1 MRKKLSILTGML
13 LLCFQLAIA
22 QTVDVSG
29 KVTDENGN
37 PVANASV
44 TERGTNNGTTTDA
57 GGIFKFNV
65 KRNATLEISSIGFE
79 TLRLSAGNGGT
90 VNVKM
95 SNANSVLTEVVV
107 TASGIKREKKA
118 LGYAVA
124 TVDKKQLELRPDG
137 DAIRLLQGKAP
148 GVNILNTS
156 GISGSG
162 TNIQIRGV
170 SSLTGSSSPLFIVD
184 GVPFDGST
192 NSQQGFTQ
200 GNQTG
205 SRFFDLDPNNI
216 ESISVL
222 KGLSATT
229 LYGSLG
235 RNGVVLVT
243 TKNGAVQRNAK
254 KKTEITVNQSLFVN
268 QVANLPEYQNTYG
281 GGFHRS
287 IGFGFFSNWGSVPFT
302 SPALQLKHPY
312 DRPALNGVFPE
323 FKGQLTGYQAYP
335 NNVKDFFRNGLISN
349 TGINISGG
357 GAGAAFN
364 ASYSHLNDEGFTPGN
379 SVVRNNFGIGGNI
392 KLTNK
397 FTLNGSLNYV
407 VSDFRT
413 PPTASSFGSGADDG
427 VSVFGDLIYTPR
439 SADLSGWPFQNPATG
454 ASVYYRGG
462 DDITNPRWTAKNSR
476 VEQITNRAFGSLQ
489 LRYDLLQNLSITY
502 KIGFDSYNEQQ
513 NYKHNK
519 GAAELPL
526 GFYRT
531 VSGNRIIWDN
541 TVVASYNKTLTDDW
555 AINVDLGANSY
566 RNNYKQFG
574 LFSSQQLV
582 FDLFDHSNFIVQNK
596 TNEGGGDM
604 DFKEEQ
610 LLLGG
615 FLFTTISYKNF
626 FYFNVGGRNDWS
638 SKFENENR
646 TKFYPNVSGSF
657 IPTSAFESLKSNKI
671 INYLKLR
678 AGYSTSASFG
688 DAYQTRATL
697 GIQTNRFVTQGATII
712 NSNTLGGR
720 RPNPDLKPELSK
732 EIEVGLESRLINN
745 RVNVDLTLY
754 RRRNPDQILDRSL
767 DPASGFTVQSINA
780 ATVENKGIELGLGYT
795 IIRNSNLTWDIN
807 TVFTLNRNRAYD
819 FPEGIENLI
828 LAGYTGL
835 GIYAFPDKP
844 VGQIYGSKAKRDPSK
859 GNQLVVD
866 GDGNYIEES
875 ALGIIGDVNPDFQV
889 SGITSLSYKGF
900 NFRMQW
906 DYSRGGDMYAV
917 TPLILLSRG
926 LTKDTEFDRDLPYI
940 LPGVKQDGTTNDIQI
955 TATGAFFRNKLQGP
969 DEFAVWDATV
979 IRLREVSLS
988 YALPE
993 SVLRKTPLGGIS
1005 LTISGQNLWYN
1016 APNFP
1021 QYSNFDPETT
1031 TLGVSGVSRGFEL
1044 LTGPSSRRMGASLR
1058 ITF

>member
-37 PVANASV
+37 AVVNASV
-44 TERGTNNGTTTDA
+44 TERGTQNGTTTDA
-57 GGIFKFNV
+57 NGIFKFSV
-65 KRNATLEISSIGFE
+65 RRNASLEISSIGFE
-79 TLRLSAGNGGT
+79 TVRISAAGGGT
-90 VNVKM
+90 VNVKLA
-95 SNANSVLTEVVV
+95 NANSNLTEVVV
-107 TASGIKREKKA
+107 TASGIRREKKA

-170 SSLTGSSSPLFIVD
+170 STLTGSSSPLFIVD

-243 TKNGAVQRNAK
+243 TKNGAVQRSAK

-312 DRPALNGVFPE
+312 DRPLLNGVFPE
-323 FKGQLTGYQAYP
+323 FKGQTTGYQAHP

-364 ASYSHLNDEGFTPGN
+364 ASYSRLNDEGFTPGN

-407 VSDFRT
+407 VSDFKT
-413 PPTASSFGSGADDG
+413 PPTASSFGSGADNG

-439 SADLSGWPFQNPATG
+439 NIDLAGLPFQNPATG

-462 DDITNPRWTAKNSR
+462 DDITNPRWTAANSR

-489 LRYDLLQNLSITY
+489 LRYELLQNLSITY

-519 GAAELPL
+519 GAAEFPL
-526 GFYRT
+526 GFYRA

-541 TVVASYNKTLTDDW
+541 TVVASYNKTLNDDW
-555 AINVDLGANSY
+555 GLNVDLGANSY

-615 FLFTTISYKNF
+615 FLFTTVSYKNF
-626 FYFNVGGRNDWS
+626 FYFNVGGYQRIFWRCLSN
-638 SKFENENR
+638 
-646 TKFYPNVSGSF
+646 
-657 IPTSAFESLKSNKI
+657 KSN
-671 INYLKLR
+671 
-678 AGYSTSASFG
+678 AW
-688 DAYQTRATL
+688 
-697 GIQTNRFVTQGATII
+697 
-712 NSNTLGGR
+712 NSNE
-720 RPNPDLKPELSK
+720 P
-732 EIEVGLESRLINN
+732 
-745 RVNVDLTLY
+745 
-754 RRRNPDQILDRSL
+754 
-767 DPASGFTVQSINA
+767 FC
-780 ATVENKGIELGLGYT
+780 
-795 IIRNSNLTWDIN
+795 N
-807 TVFTLNRNRAYD
+807 TRCY
-819 FPEGIENLI
+819 
-828 LAGYTGL
+828 YC
-835 GIYAFPDKP
+835 
-844 VGQIYGSKAKRDPSK
+844 
-859 GNQLVVD
+859 QL
-866 GDGNYIEES
+866 
-875 ALGIIGDVNPDFQV
+875 
-889 SGITSLSYKGF
+889 
-900 NFRMQW
+900 
-906 DYSRGGDMYAV
+906 
-917 TPLILLSRG
+917 
-926 LTKDTEFDRDLPYI
+926 
-940 LPGVKQDGTTNDIQI
+940 
-955 TATGAFFRNKLQGP
+955 
-969 DEFAVWDATV
+969 
-979 IRLREVSLS
+979 
-988 YALPE
+988 
-993 SVLRKTPLGGIS
+993 
-1005 LTISGQNLWYN
+1005 
-1016 APNFP
+1016 
-1021 QYSNFDPETT
+1021 
-1031 TLGVSGVSRGFEL
+1031 
-1044 LTGPSSRRMGASLR
+1044 
-1058 ITF
+1058 